1 MSIGSNIRKI
11 RKTLERSQESV
22 IHRINNLSQST
33 LSNIENGKTPIS
45 PDSPLLQQLAEELGV
60 PDEAFF
66 SENGHTFNNVNQQ
79 GGQYVAQQFA
89 DQNALSFLQEMV
101 QNFVSHA
108 KNQEEMLAAM
118 LETNRAQQQMI
129 QVLLQTRPNG
139 TT

>member
-22 IHRINNLSQST
+22 IHRINNMSQST

-45 PDSPLLQQLAEELGV
+45 PDSPLLQQLADELGV
-60 PDEAFF
+60 PVEAFL

-79 GGQYVAQQFA
+79 GGQYVAQQLA
-89 DQNALSFLQEMV
+89 DQNALSLLQEMV

-108 KNQEEMLAAM
+108 KNQEEMLATM

-129 QVLLQTRPNG
+129 QVLLQTRPNS

>member
-22 IHRINNLSQST
+22 IHRINNMSQST
-33 LSNIENGKTPIS
+33 LSNIENGKKPIG
-45 PDSPLLQQLAEELGV
+45 PDSPLLQQLADELGV
-60 PDEAFF
+60 PVEAFL
-66 SENGHTFNNVNQQ
+66 SDNGHTFNNVIQQ
-79 GGQYVAQQFA
+79 GGQYVAQQLA

-108 KNQEEMLAAM
+108 KSQEEMLAAM